1 MDNNVV
7 TIIVSILSGLAAC
20 IPLVIQLV
28 KYVKKSVEEKNW
40 NQLLNLVTNLM
51 EEAEKKFATG
61 AERKEWVLAMVKASA
76 DTINYPINLEE
87 VSKLIDSLCDMSKI
101 VNGKKEPS
109 YIK

>member
-20 IPLVIQLV
+20 ITLVIQLV

-101 VNGKKEPS
+101 VNGKK
-109 YIK
+109 

>member
-40 NQLLNLVTNLM
+40 IQLLNLVTNLM

-101 VNGKKEPS
+101 VNGKK
-109 YIK
+109 